1 MTKILTAVIGDTRH
15 VVVRL
20 EAVDAP
26 DIHNGRALA
35 AATHEA
41 FDEIEESDAAWR
53 SELHTGVWTWPT
65 ASRVKRK
72 RVRTSIEALIQ
83 VGRQFEAMPHNLE
96 TQNAM
101 ARSPVC
107 RQVFGPVRVS
117 SQENNPSGS
126 R

>member
-1 MTKILTAVIGDTRH
+1 MMKILTAVIGDTRH
-15 VVVRL
+15 VLVKL
-20 EAVDAP
+20 EAVHAP
-26 DIHNGRALA
+26 DIHNGGAFA

-41 FDEIEESDAAWR
+41 FDKIEESDVAWR

-65 ASRVKRK
+65 ASRVKRE

-83 VGRQFEAMPHNLE
+83 VGRQFEALPHNLE

-107 RQVFGPVRVS
+107 RQVFGSVRA
-117 SQENNPSGS
+117 SGKEIK
-126 R
+126 